1 MAAFLIRRLVMI
13 VPILWGISLII
24 FVLMSIVP
32 GDPIAGLIDPR
43 QGSFDPKAAEELRR
57 QWGLDRPKHEQYLL
71 FLGNAIKG
79 DLGRSL
85 HQHSPVLTLVAE
97 RIPATARL
105 AFAAMLYATIIGVL
119 MGIVAAVKRNTWLD
133 TASMMVAL
141 VGVSLP
147 VFWLGLMLMLVFG
160 VMLHVLPVSGMG
172 QGELRYLILPA
183 VTLGSVVTGIIARVT
198 RSAMLNVV
206 QQDYI
211 LTARAKG
218 LSEQVLIYRHALKN
232 ALIPVVTIVGVQM
245 GGLLAGAV
253 ITETVFN
260 WPGVGRLL
268 VTSIFQRDLPVV
280 QGVVLSLALMFALV
294 NLFVDLVYGYIDPRI
309 RYS

>member
-1 MAAFLIRRLVMI
+1 MIAFTLRRLVAI

-43 QGSFDPKAAEELRR
+43 QGTFDPKAAEELRR

-71 FLGNAIKG
+71 FLGNAMRG

-85 HQHSPVLTLVAE
+85 HQHSPVVTIVAE
-97 RIPATARL
+97 RFPATARL
-105 AFAAMLYATIIGVL
+105 AAAAMLYATILGVA
-119 MGIVAAVKRNTWLD
+119 MGIIAAIKRNTWLD
-133 TASMMVAL
+133 TTSMIVAL
-141 VGVSLP
+141 VGVSMP
-147 VFWLGLMLMLVFG
+147 VFWLGLMLMLLFG
-160 VMLHVLPVSGMG
+160 VILHVLPVSGMG

-218 LSEQVLIYRHALKN
+218 LSEQVLMYRHALKN
-232 ALIPVVTIVGVQM
+232 ALIPVVTIVGVQT

-268 VTSIFQRDLPVV
+268 VQSIFQRDLPVV
-280 QGVVLSLALMFALV
+280 QGVVLTLALMFAAV
-294 NLFVDLVYGYIDPRI
+294 NLLVDLVYGFIDPRI

>member
-1 MAAFLIRRLVMI
+1 MIAFVVRRLIAV

-24 FVLMSIVP
+24 FVLMSVVP

-43 QGSFDPKAAEELRR
+43 QGSFDPKAAEELRH

-71 FLGNAIKG
+71 FLGNAVRG

-85 HQHSPVLTLVAE
+85 HQHSPVVNLVAE
-97 RIPATARL
+97 RFPATARL
-105 AFAAMLYATIIGVL
+105 AVVAMLYATVVGVL
-119 MGIVAAVKRNTWLD
+119 MGVVAAVKRNTWAD
-133 TASMMVAL
+133 TASMVVAL
-141 VGVSLP
+141 GGVSMP
-147 VFWLGLMLMLVFG
+147 VFWLGLMLMLLFG
-160 VMLHVLPVSGMG
+160 VLLQWLPVSGMG
-172 QGELRYLILPA
+172 QGEPKYLVLPA
-183 VTLGSVVTGIIARVT
+183 LTLGSVVTGIIARVT
-198 RSAMLNVV
+198 RSAMLNVI

-218 LSEQVLIYRHALKN
+218 LAERTVMYRHALKN
-232 ALIPVVTIVGVQM
+232 ALIPVVTIVGVQT
-245 GGLLAGAV
+245 GNLLAGAV

-268 VTSIFQRDLPVV
+268 VQSIFQRDLPVV
-280 QGVVLSLALMFALV
+280 QGVVLFLALMFAGV
-294 NLFVDLVYGYIDPRI
+294 NLVVDLIYGFIDPRI

>member
-1 MAAFLIRRLVMI
+1 MAAFLVRRLVSI

-43 QGSFDPKAAEELRR
+43 QGTFDPKAAEELRR

-71 FLGNAIKG
+71 FLGNAIQG

-85 HQHSPVLTLVAE
+85 HQRSPVVDLVSE
-97 RIPATARL
+97 RFPATARL
-105 AFAAMLYATIIGVL
+105 AAAAMLYATILGVL
-119 MGIVAAVKRNTWLD
+119 MGIIAAVKRNTWMD

-141 VGVSLP
+141 VGVSMP
-147 VFWLGLMLMLVFG
+147 VFWLGLMLMLLFG
-160 VMLHVLPVSGMG
+160 VILHVLPVSGMG
-172 QGELRYLILPA
+172 QGEFRYLILPA

-280 QGVVLSLALMFALV
+280 QGVVLSLALMFAVV
-294 NLFVDLVYGYIDPRI
+294 NLFVDMIYGFVDPRI

>member
-1 MAAFLIRRLVMI
+1 MIAFVIRRLVSI
-13 VPILWGISLII
+13 IPILFGISLII

-43 QGSFDPKAAEELRR
+43 QGTFDPKAADELRK

-71 FLGNAIKG
+71 FVGNALKG

-85 HQHSPVLTLVAE
+85 HQHSPVIDLVAE

-105 AFAAMLYATIIGVL
+105 AGAAMLYATILGVIV
-119 MGIVAAVKRNTWLD
+119 GIVAAVKRNTWLD
-133 TASMMVAL
+133 TCSMVIAL
-141 VGVSLP
+141 MGVSLP

-160 VMLHVLPVSGMG
+160 VILHVLPVSGMG
-172 QGELRYLILPA
+172 QGQLSYLILPA
-183 VTLGSVVTGIIARVT
+183 VTLGSVVTGVIARVT

-206 QQDYI
+206 NQDYI

-218 LSEQVLIYRHALKN
+218 LAERSLIWRHAIKN
-232 ALIPVVTIVGVQM
+232 ALIPVVTIVGVQT

-294 NLFVDLVYGYIDPRI
+294 NLLVDVVYGYVDPRI

>member
-1 MAAFLIRRLVMI
+1 MIAFILRRLVAI

-71 FLGNAIKG
+71 FLGNAVRG

-85 HQHSPVLTLVAE
+85 HQHSPVLSLVAD
-97 RIPATARL
+97 RLPATARL
-105 AFAAMLYATIIGVL
+105 AAAAMLYATVIGVG
-119 MGIVAAVKRNTWLD
+119 MGILAAVKRNTWLD
-133 TASMMVAL
+133 TTSMIVAL
-141 VGVSLP
+141 AGVSMP
-147 VFWLGLMLMLVFG
+147 VFWLGLMLMLLFG
-160 VMLHVLPVSGMG
+160 VILHVLPVSGMG
-172 QGELRYLILPA
+172 QGELKYLVLPA

-198 RSAMLNVV
+198 RSAMLEVLG
-206 QQDYI
+206 QDYI
-211 LTARAKG
+211 RTARAKG
-218 LSEQVLIYRHALKN
+218 LSERMLMYRHALKN
-232 ALIPVVTIVGVQM
+232 ALIPVVTIIGVQM

-268 VTSIFQRDLPVV
+268 VQSIFQRDLPVV
-280 QGVVLSLALMFALV
+280 QGVVLSLAVMFAGV
-294 NLFVDLVYGYIDPRI
+294 NLLVDLIYGFVDPRI

>member
-1 MAAFLIRRLVMI
+1 MIAFTLRRLVAI

-43 QGSFDPKAAEELRR
+43 QGTFDPKAAEELRR

-71 FLGNAIKG
+71 FLGNAMRG

-85 HQHSPVLTLVAE
+85 HQHSPVVTIVAE
-97 RIPATARL
+97 RFPATARL
-105 AFAAMLYATIIGVL
+105 AAAAMLYATILGVA
-119 MGIVAAVKRNTWLD
+119 MGIIAAVKRNTWLD
-133 TASMMVAL
+133 TTSMVVAL
-141 VGVSLP
+141 VGVSMP
-147 VFWLGLMLMLVFG
+147 VFWLGLMLMLLFG
-160 VMLHVLPVSGMG
+160 VILHVLPVSGMG
-172 QGELRYLILPA
+172 QGELKYLILPA
-183 VTLGSVVTGIIARVT
+183 ITLGSVVTGIIARVT

-218 LSEQVLIYRHALKN
+218 LSEQVLMYRHALKN
-232 ALIPVVTIVGVQM
+232 ALIPVVTIVGVQT

-268 VTSIFQRDLPVV
+268 VQSIFQRDLPVV
-280 QGVVLSLALMFALV
+280 QGVVLTLALMFAAV
-294 NLFVDLVYGYIDPRI
+294 NLLVDLVYGFIDPRI